1 MHTAEMLSADH
12 SEKDATRS
20 GVCRKMWFGSL
31 CIEIVFRVKGGEL
44 CCPCTLFARLRSKRS
59 ESRFFELTDIADAFG
74 NESFE
79 CLVFPYIETDE
90 RMQACLDALTKHL
103 LVLLPSIKAAFA
115 DENRLSMLYERQEE
129 CFKQQFSLKDK
140 HLSFEDQ
147 DAKEG
152 YLASLCS
159 LYETSAYLPTMTT
172 DDAYLSFLYGDRA
185 KAERLIKKKKR
196 PLDFERRLLKALYDM
211 PPSFVPIS
219 DECFARRHYKLAL
232 RGKILGTFMLTLLL
246 YSAVYCCAYTML
258 CRLLSGDS
266 IISLAMPWHYGVF
279 LFAAMP
285 ALFTAITHYD
295 HIAALFI
302 GSAARKR
309 LTDFTDITIS
319 QKFRTWLNML
329 LTAILAFSAFQVMLF
344 SSDAVRFY
352 SDRVT
357 EPATEIPMPWDSVI
371 TYKYED
377 ITAIYRYDGMTND
390 YDEYIARPGY
400 VIAFKGGYSLDLD
413 GYADVFRQQEQAVE
427 LLSDY
432 CDDIIN
438 IHDRAEAVANS
449 KLAPLK

>member
-1 MHTAEMLSADH
+1 MHTADTLSADY
-12 SEKDATRS
+12 SEKDVTRS

-44 CCPCTLFARLRSKRS
+44 CCPCTLFARLRSRRS
-59 ESRFFELTDIADAFG
+59 EHRFFELTDIADAFG

-90 RMQACLDALTKHL
+90 RLQACLEVLTKHL
-103 LVLLPSIKAAFA
+103 SALLPSIKAVFA
-115 DENRLSMLYERQEE
+115 DEKQLSTLYERQEE

-140 HLSFEDQ
+140 HLNFEDQ
-147 DAKEG
+147 DAKET

-185 KAERLIKKKKR
+185 KTERLIKKKKR
-196 PLDFERRLLKALYDM
+196 PLDFESRLLKALYDM

-219 DECFARRHYKLAL
+219 DKCFARQHYKTAL
-232 RGKILGTFMLTLLL
+232 RGKILGTFMLTLPL
-246 YSAVYCCAYTML
+246 YAAIYCGAYIML
-258 CRLLSGDS
+258 CRLLSGNS
-266 IISLAMPWHYGVF
+266 IISLAMPWYYGVF

-295 HIAALFI
+295 HIAVLFI
-302 GSAARKR
+302 SSAARKR
-309 LTDFTDITIS
+309 LTAFTDITIS
-319 QKFRTWLNML
+319 QKFRTGLNML
-329 LTAILAFSAFQVMLF
+329 LTAILAFSAFQAMLL

-357 EPATEIPMPWDSVI
+357 VPATDLPMPWDNVI

-377 ITAIYRYDGMTND
+377 ITGVYRYDGFIND

-400 VIAFKGGYSLDLD
+400 VITFKGGYSLDLD
-413 GYADVFRQQEQAVE
+413 GYADVFKQQEQAAE

-432 CDDIIN
+432 CDSIID